1 VSDLL
6 AIRSADLSVEIDAA
20 RGVALRLADE
30 RLPGPSY
37 LAGTPVPFPSALG
50 TEPLLTGDL
59 VCRVWAGDGWR
70 LETTARSTAR
80 CAAGPS
86 GLITVDHPAGQ
97 QAPGALRDLAVRQTW
112 AVSGA
117 VLHWTIELRN
127 QAAEPREVG
136 EVAIPLVANTDVAGI
151 FAGQPP
157 RRRAGGELQ
166 RRWHETRV
174 QQYLHIGGHA
184 SYVLLQRPSGQGRI
198 AALVPLGDTALEAAY
213 QVDPAQG
220 SQWSDV
226 FEGPYFLALHSRAA
240 RQVHRWLGNRE
251 RQNQWFHGNSSL
263 LLDPGQAYQFG
274 FEVALLGD
282 EAELAGH
289 LVGAGQ
295 LAVQAAPGFAVPV
308 GSPVAVAL
316 SLGALSLDARAGA
329 TQPELIPE
337 ADSIAVDDR
346 GPAGER
352 AGAQTWRYTLRFGT
366 VGQKSVLVRYGARW
380 TRLLF
385 YAVPPAAALLRARSE
400 FITSH
405 QLYRN
410 PADPFGRHHAFLPY
424 DDQLQRVYTDSEE
437 AWQVGGSDEYGLP
450 VAMFLAAKNVH
461 DPDPAQV
468 RALETYIDDWLLQR
482 LQDPA
487 TFGIRRGRYHTSQLP
502 SARGHEWTEQQS
514 RDERRLNNYPL
525 VANIYRDMARI
536 ARRYGLTRS
545 RDAAGY
551 LTLAWRT
558 AVHGFQVGELTL
570 AGAPAGAGLFDLL
583 DDLAAHDASGFAAL
597 DAELRRFA
605 AAVAA
610 DAYPYGS
617 ELYIDQTA
625 HSQVYAAFERY
636 GPAGRLAGCLRVTS
650 MLRWG
655 FQPSWFRYGNEQ
667 RGSVCCWYGTPQN
680 SEVLLKGFQL
690 TGDRRLLKLAV
701 AGLSSFL
708 TSVRENGAARG
719 WFTWWPDRTGFDSR
733 SLDTDLGLYA
743 YLRAAAAYVLTE
755 EPFGLVGYG
764 CSVRP
769 VPGDGIAVTPAN
781 GVDDRVYFCDH
792 DLAVLASSRLHQVV
806 LSAGASVLTVD
817 AGPVGLPGTVRVQG
831 REVRSAALLTE
842 SGPHPAAVAD
852 GAVSVPVQP
861 AAGPVTVQIELAGS

>member
-1 VSDLL
+1 MSEVLS
-6 AIRSADLSVEIDAA
+6 IRSADLSVEIDAA

-30 RLPGPSY
+30 RQPGPSY
-37 LAGTPVPFPSALG
+37 LAATPVPFPSALG

-59 VCRVWAGDGWR
+59 VCRVWDGGGWR
-70 LETTARSTAR
+70 LESTARSTAR
-80 CAAGPS
+80 CVAEPS
-86 GLITVDHPAGQ
+86 GPVSVHHPAGQ

-112 AVSGA
+112 AVAGGG
-117 VLHWTIELRN
+117 LHWTIELRN

-136 EVAIPLVANTDVAGI
+136 EVAVPLVASTDVAGI
-151 FAGQPP
+151 FAGRPARQ
-157 RRRAGGELQ
+157 RAGGELQ

-174 QQYLHIGGHA
+174 QQYLHVGGHA
-184 SYVLLQRPSGQGRI
+184 SYVLLRRPSGQGRI
-198 AALVPLGDTALEAAY
+198 ASLVPLGDTAVEAAY
-213 QVDPAQG
+213 QVDPGQG
-220 SQWSDV
+220 SQWSEV

-251 RQNQWFHGNSSL
+251 RQNGWFHGNSSL
-263 LLDPGQAYQFG
+263 LLEPGQAHRFG
-274 FEVALLGD
+274 FGIALLGD
-282 EAELAGH
+282 VAELAGQ
-289 LVGAGQ
+289 LLRAGQ
-295 LAVQAAPGFAVPV
+295 VSVQAAPGFAVPV
-308 GSPVAVAL
+308 GSQAAVAI
-316 SLGALSLDARAGA
+316 SAAAR
-329 TQPELIPE
+329 PELVPE
-337 ADSIAVDDR
+337 ADSVAIDDH
-346 GPAGER
+346 GPAGE
-352 AGAQTWRYTLRFGT
+352 QTWRYTLRFGT
-366 VGQKSVLVRYGARW
+366 VGQKAVLVRYGAGRW

-400 FITSH
+400 FITSQ

-450 VAMFLAAKNVH
+450 VAMFLAANNVH

-468 RALETYIDDWLLQR
+468 RALETYIDDWLLGR

-487 TFGIRRGRYHTSQLP
+487 TLGIRRGLYYSSPLP

-514 RDERRLNNYPL
+514 RDERRFNNYPL
-525 VANIYRDMARI
+525 VANIYHDMSRI
-536 ARRYGLTRS
+536 ARRHGLTRS

-551 LTLAWRT
+551 LALAWQT
-558 AVHGFQVGELTL
+558 AVHGFEAGELTL

-583 DDLAAHDASGFAAL
+583 DDLAAHDATGFAAL
-597 DAELRRFA
+597 DARLRQFA

-625 HSQVYAAFERY
+625 HSQVYAALERY

-650 MLRWG
+650 ALRWG

-690 TGDRRLLKLAV
+690 TGDRRLLKLAA

-769 VPGDGIAVTPAN
+769 VPGDGIAVTPSN

-792 DLAVLASSRLHQVV
+792 DLAVLAGSRLHQVV
-806 LSAGASVLTVD
+806 LAADASLLTVD
-817 AGPVGLPGTVRVQG
+817 AGRTGQPVTIRVQG

-842 SGPHPAAVAD
+842 SGVRPAAVAD
-852 GAVSVPVQP
+852 GAVSLPAQP
-861 AAGPVTVQIELAGS
+861 GAGPLTVQIALARA